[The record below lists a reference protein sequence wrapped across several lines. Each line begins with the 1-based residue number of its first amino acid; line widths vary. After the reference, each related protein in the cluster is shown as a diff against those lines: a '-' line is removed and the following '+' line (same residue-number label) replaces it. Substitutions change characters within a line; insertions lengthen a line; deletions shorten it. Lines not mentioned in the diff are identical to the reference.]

1 MRRAAEEWEGSSG
14 RRPRQS
20 RLATSGSGASSVQF
34 RRFYVGLR
42 IRCLNLSVLVL
53 LHLPRMMLKF
63 TWNIKKEQQDLRY
76 STRVSNLNLHSALPM
91 RPSDQQVEL
100 E

>member
-1 MRRAAEEWEGSSG
+1 
-14 RRPRQS
+14 
-20 RLATSGSGASSVQF
+20 
-34 RRFYVGLR
+34 
-42 IRCLNLSVLVL
+42 
-53 LHLPRMMLKF
+53 MLKF